1 MNKLSIRPSSPS
13 NPSKA
18 LKLDI
23 PCQQL
28 DQEGYRQIIVLVPA
42 NTDCASVTRR
52 ICKLAVDTNAC
63 VQLLGLY
70 RDQEEE
76 LALRRELAMAS
87 ALIRDARVY
96 VEITV
101 ERGIDWV
108 QPLSSLYHTGDMIV
122 CLNDP
127 SMGIRRKPL
136 SQILES
142 NFNTT
147 IYILSETPVQKQK
160 SKLLSQI
167 IAWSGLIGIVGGFF
181 ILQVDVTRMP
191 RDGFQTLLLILLLVP
206 EIWLVQFWNSLF
218 F

>member
-1 MNKLSIRPSSPS
+1 MNKLSVRPPSPK
-13 NPSKA
+13 NPSKD

-23 PCQQL
+23 PYQQL
-28 DQEGYRQIIVLVPA
+28 DIEGFHQLIILVPA
-42 NTDCASVTRR
+42 GADCASVTRR
-52 ICKLAVDTNAC
+52 ICKLATETNSC
-63 VQLLGLY
+63 IQLLGLY
-70 RDQEEE
+70 RADEEE

-96 VEITV
+96 VEVRV
-101 ERGIDWV
+101 ERGSDWV
-108 QPLSSLYHTGDMIV
+108 QAVRPLYHTGDMIV
-122 CLNDP
+122 CLTDQ
-127 SMGIRRKPL
+127 STGIRRKPL
-136 SQILES
+136 SQVLES

-147 IYILSETPVQKQK
+147 IYILAESPMQKEK
-160 SKLLSQI
+160 SKLLTQV

-181 ILQVDVTRMP
+181 ILQIDITRMP